1 MNDGEP
7 SRPGPTSCAARRPVV
22 DAERLRRIL
31 QRVSDDLAFLHDYAR
46 AAPEEILADPART
59 GHVKYLLV
67 TALEGCIDAAQHVCA
82 SEGWGPPAS
91 NSDAVLVLARHGV
104 LDPGLADTV
113 AAAVRLR
120 NLLVH
125 RYAEIDDRRVVG
137 FLTRVG
143 DLDAYVAALAGLL

>member
-1 MNDGEP
+1 M
-7 SRPGPTSCAARRPVV
+7 V

-31 QRVSDDLAFLHDYAR
+31 QGVSDDLAFLHAYAR

-67 TALEGCIDAAQHVCA
+67 TALEGCIAQHVCA

-91 NSDAVLVLARHGV
+91 NADAVLALARHGV

-137 FLTRVG
+137 FLTRVVH
-143 DLDAYVAALAGLL
+143 LDAYVAALTRLL